1 MHMTSGLS
9 CTQLDVAYTQ
19 NVRKYWDGIREGHW
33 TVVKN
38 NRKPKD
44 IAPHIFVASVRKKW
58 KIKEALSDDAW
69 VSKVKLSENFTLEHI
84 RQFVALWT
92 IIHDFQ
98 LDTHA
103 EDEIV
108 WKNTNDG
115 QYSAASAY

>member
-1 MHMTSGLS
+1 M
-9 CTQLDVAYTQ
+9 
-19 NVRKYWDGIREGHW
+19 
-33 TVVKN
+33 
-38 NRKPKD
+38 
-44 IAPHIFVASVRKKW
+44 ASVRKKW